1 MTYTRTQATIASAA
15 TVLAIG
21 LLTGGCGS
29 GGGGGGGGE
38 ERALTAPSPPSA
50 TGTGPYPTPP
60 VPRTDAPALPE
71 PTEPTE
77 PTSTDAPRGSAPRP
91 QDVDQ
96 TDADAV
102 GEGTL
107 TALWTYDTTTDSGPH
122 DAQLRAA
129 EAGWLTA
136 AYADQVRAHRPK
148 SVPGA
153 QWLEWAGHRAR
164 TTVAVQKTEDAA
176 KPPDTGTE
184 AWRQWTVTAT
194 PKGRERWTGEPV
206 VASVYVHLTRTTTD
220 KPWRVAEVTVR

>member
-1 MTYTRTQATIASAA
+1 MTYTRTWATTVSVA

-29 GGGGGGGGE
+29 GGDGGQ
-38 ERALTAPSPPSA
+38 RALPEPSAPPA
-50 TGTGPYPTPP
+50 TGTGPYPTPS

-71 PTEPTE
+71 PTGPTE
-77 PTSTDAPRGSAPRP
+77 PAEPASTDTPRGSAVRP
-91 QDVDQ
+91 QEVEG

-102 GEGTL
+102 GGGVL
-107 TALWTYDTTTDSGPH
+107 KALWTYDTTTDGGPR
-122 DAQLRAA
+122 DAELRAA
-129 EAGWLTA
+129 EAGWLTG
-136 AYADQVRAHRPK
+136 AYADQVRAHRPR

-153 QWLEWAGHRAR
+153 QWREWAGHHAR
-164 TTVAVQKTEDAA
+164 TTVALKKTEDAA

-194 PKGRERWTGEPV
+194 PKGREGWTGDPV
-206 VASVYVHLTRTTTD
+206 VSSVYVHLTRTTTD

>member
-1 MTYTRTQATIASAA
+1 MTYTRTRATIASAA

-50 TGTGPYPTPP
+50 TGVGPYPTPSA
-60 VPRTDAPALPE
+60 PRADTPALPE
-71 PTEPTE
+71 PTGN
-77 PTSTDAPRGSAPRP
+77 DAPRGDTTRP

-96 TDADAV
+96 TDADVV

-129 EAGWLTA
+129 EAGWLTP

-153 QWLEWAGHRAR
+153 QWREWAGHRAR
-164 TTVAVQKTEDAA
+164 TTVAVKKTEDAA

-194 PKGRERWTGEPV
+194 PKGRGGWTGDPV
-206 VASVYVHLTRTTTD
+206 VDSVYVHLTRTTTD